1 MNEQTSGSTRGLSV
15 IYFLL
20 SLFAPWPLAWELAQA
35 RVHAAGVSNF
45 EGKSGFAAVMQT
57 PAWAMLLMLGIWVA
71 YLFIRRSVA
80 LLWLATFALVI
91 PSLALVGH
99 VVALLR

>member
-1 MNEQTSGSTRGLSV
+1 MNEQSSGSTRGLSV

-20 SLFAPWPLAWELAQA
+20 SPFAPWPLAWELAQA
-35 RVHAAGVSNF
+35 RVHAAGVSSF
-45 EGKSGFAAVMQT
+45 EGKNGFAAVMQM

-71 YLFIRRSVA
+71 YFFIRRNVA

-91 PSLALVGH
+91 PSLALVGQ
-99 VVALLR
+99 VVALLW